1 MPIANRWIQLCRRIL
16 LKIALFVPFLAAV
29 VFLGQF
35 IGIETKAASL
45 LALIGWSTIAWRFA
59 VSRVG
64 IVTLFVTALA
74 VIGYFAHRPS
84 NDRDWI
90 AEIARLPSIELE
102 GETITVINLRDFN
115 WRSTTDFEEQW
126 TTVSYDLNTLESV
139 DAIVVPF
146 GEDELLAHTMLS
158 FGFSDGRRL
167 TVSVESRPEKGE
179 SYSLM
184 GGAARQL
191 ELIYLFGTEPDLL
204 GLRILHR
211 GNRVY
216 SFPLETDADFAKN
229 LLLELCSEANQLL
242 DRPKFYATL
251 RHNCTT
257 TLVRHV
263 NRVRPNSIGLSTS
276 VLFPGKI
283 GELLHSLNYI
293 DTSLDWPSTK
303 ERFRVDDNIG
313 PKTERSRFSD
323 VLRK

>member
-1 MPIANRWIQLCRRIL
+1 MDDRWIQRCHRIL
-16 LKIALFVPFLAAV
+16 LKIALFLPFLVALA
-29 VFLGQF
+29 FLGQF
-35 IGIETKAASL
+35 IGIGTKVASL
-45 LALIGWSTIAWRFA
+45 FALIGWSAIAWKLS
-59 VSRVG
+59 VSRAG
-64 IVTLFVTALA
+64 IVTLFVAALA
-74 VIGYFAHRPS
+74 AIGYFAHRPS

-90 AEIARLPSIELE
+90 AEIARLPSIGLY
-102 GETITVINLRDFN
+102 GETITVTNLRDFN
-115 WRSTTDFEEQW
+115 WSSTTDFEEKW
-126 TTVSYDLNTLESV
+126 TTASYDLNNLESV

-158 FGFSDGRRL
+158 FGFSDGRHL
-167 TVSVESRPEKGE
+167 TVSVESRPEEGE

-216 SFPLETDADFAKN
+216 SFPLETDTDFAKN
-229 LLLELCSEANQLL
+229 LLLGLCNEANQLL

-263 NRVRPNSIGLSTS
+263 NRVRPDSIGLSTS

-283 GELLHSLNYI
+283 GELLHSLSYI
-293 DTSLDWPSTK
+293 DTSLDWPSAK
-303 ERFRVDDNIG
+303 ERFRVDDNIEL
-313 PKTERSRFSD
+313 TTARSRFSD